1 MHRLRLRHFI
11 CLAMVWAAADS
22 TALPLKAQTDS
33 AGVPVITVQ
42 AALWG
47 PGEGWTIGDEPLI
60 EIGAADGGP
69 EHLLDGVAG
78 AVRLSGGDIV
88 IGERTTGELRRY
100 DGNGTLVWSAGGKG
114 EGPGEHGF
122 LAFLGWLPGDSLI
135 TYDHALLRIQVFG
148 PDGRVARSIRVEM
161 SGTGFEPRDIL
172 GVSDRSLVV
181 TFNDRRGE
189 PPPPRVARW
198 PGVRIATH
206 SLDDGSIRTVMDV
219 PGPEAH
225 MIREGGRVGYNLY
238 QFGKGPRFAV
248 SGGTLALVD
257 TERFEVRSIGLDDGS
272 TTRTLRR
279 NEPTRNVTSEHVEA
293 WIETSMSVTRG
304 LEGMPKS
311 AKEDM
316 RRRMRESPMASTLP
330 ALHTIHLDR
339 VGNLWVEPFSPL
351 GSDVPP
357 FQVYAADGNWLGDV
371 VIPPGLSLEM
381 TPGLRI
387 GWGPGPGF
395 EIGDD
400 YILGVWRDELGVE
413 HVRLYALE
421 K

>member
-1 MHRLRLRHFI
+1 MHRFRLRHFS
-11 CLAMVWAAADS
+11 C
-22 TALPLKAQTDS
+22 LPLVLAATPSAPLVKAQTDP
-33 AGVPVITVQ
+33 AGIPVITVR
-42 AALWG
+42 APLWG

-88 IGERTTGELRRY
+88 VGERTTGELRRY
-100 DGNGTLVWSAGGKG
+100 DGNGTLVWRAGGEG

-122 LAFLGWLPGDSLI
+122 LAFLGRLPGDSLI
-135 TYDHALLRIQVFG
+135 THDHGLLRMQVFG
-148 PDGRVARSIRVEM
+148 PDGRVARSIRVELPG
-161 SGTGFEPRDIL
+161 SGFVPRDIV
-172 GVSDRSLVV
+172 GISERYLVV

-189 PPPPRVARW
+189 APPPGVARW
-198 PGVRIATH
+198 PGVQIATH
-206 SLDDGSIRTVMDV
+206 SLDDGSIRTVMNV
-219 PGPEAH
+219 QGPEVH
-225 MIREGGRVGYNLY
+225 MIREGERVGYNLY

-272 TTRTLRR
+272 TTRIIRR

-293 WIETSMSVTRG
+293 WIETSISAVRG
-304 LEGMPKS
+304 LEGMPES
-311 AKEDM
+311 AREDM
-316 RRRMRESPMASTLP
+316 RRRMRNSPMAATLP
-330 ALHTIHLDR
+330 VLHTIHLDR
-339 VGNLWVEPFSPL
+339 VGNLWVEPHSPP
-351 GSDVPP
+351 GSDAPP
-357 FQVYAADGNWLGDV
+357 FQVYGPDGTWLGDV
-371 VIPPGLSLEM
+371 VIPAGLSLEM

-387 GWGPGPGF
+387 GWGPRPGF

-413 HVRLYALE
+413 QVRLYELN